1 MLRNILPAHLVHLQA
16 RPFRNGGR
24 IGDAG
29 RLHVAHKDR
38 PFPVRHFPA
47 ELSVLHQTGQVLQ
60 GVIVHAVAEIDILWH
75 VPHIGI
81 PQGKRLLE
89 HLGEG
94 FLRIAGH
101 VSHLGKGDG
110 KRSVG
115 RIVQAQF
122 IGPRRGLDQILDPG
136 CQGFEAHVQAQV
148 VTVIGERGHVLPV
161 QGETDRC
168 PLFAVALQDQRTDS
182 ERNLHL
188 QDCRDSF
195 AGFEGPG
202 PGISLHR
209 HPGLD
214 RDDPVRSHFRKFQ

>member
-1 MLRNILPAHLVHLQA
+1 MT
-16 RPFRNGGR
+16 
-24 IGDAG
+24 
-29 RLHVAHKDR
+29 
-38 PFPVRHFPA
+38 PVPA

-168 PLFAVALQDQRTDS
+168 PLFAVTLQDHQVRESPFTDIQAWTAMIRS
-182 ERNLHL
+182 GVTSGSSSNCSLPFPTTSWKCPSTYFMLCSGVTH
-188 QDCRDSF
+188 
-195 AGFEGPG
+195 GP
-202 PGISLHR
+202 P
-209 HPGLD
+209 D
-214 RDDPVRSHFRKFQ
+214 